1 MPKRRVIDPQ
11 MIDKLAQNMFHAL
24 PLLKKRLLHMDLVQS
39 EHGIPLSH
47 VQVLAMLQDA
57 GTMSVSE
64 ISRRLGIAK
73 PNITPLVDRL
83 LESGLVDRQRDQ
95 HDRRVVNI
103 GKAGCHPPDDRRSG
117 AAPGREPVRIR
128 VQGALRRAGVDHPHP
143 LRNLIL
149 SLICIRARPP
159 HDGRAFLFCFF
170 GYFEL

>member
-103 GKAGCHPPDDRRSG
+103 VILPAGSEQL
-117 AAPGREPVRIR
+117 AAIR
-128 VQGALRRAGVDHPHP
+128 QTIAGQVQRQVESLSVSEFKELYDALESITHIHSE
-143 LRNLIL
+143 I
-149 SLICIRARPP
+149 
-159 HDGRAFLFCFF
+159 
-170 GYFEL
+170 

>member
-103 GKAGCHPPDDRRSG
+103 VILPAGSEKL
-117 AAPGREPVRIR
+117 AAIR
-128 VQGALRRAGVDHPHP
+128 QTLARQVQRQVESLSVSEFKELYDALASITR
-143 LRNLIL
+143 IL
-149 SLICIRARPP
+149 SEI
-159 HDGRAFLFCFF
+159 
-170 GYFEL
+170 